1 MDCSDESSSEE
12 EEENPNFSKKSTKG
26 FLRALKALKGN
37 DPKIYKENC
46 KFYSSESENEDNS
59 KKSKPMTLKDY
70 DKNVILE
77 KEGQIDEE
85 AEELKVLENQG
96 KSFMQE
102 QKELKESFKKL
113 ADEEESEGEE
123 IFTRVAK
130 KQKKEK
136 RKETETEGK
145 L

>member
-1 MDCSDESSSEE
+1 
-12 EEENPNFSKKSTKG
+12 
-26 FLRALKALKGN
+26 
-37 DPKIYKENC
+37 
-46 KFYSSESENEDNS
+46 
-59 KKSKPMTLKDY
+59 MTLKDY

-145 L
+145 LQQINACLSISF